1 MAKIQAVAVLVA
13 ILFMATVLVD
23 QTECFITQSRELKVR
38 AQGEIIQW
46 GKIYRKIDFFSILAF
61 EKRYLK
67 EDLTLGPQFLGLLG
81 LTDLIFLSEEI
92 SIEWDRTYPNRCF
105 TV

>member
-46 GKIYRKIDFFSILAF
+46 GKIYRKMDFFLGNDSEWNRTF
-61 EKRYLK
+61 YERY
-67 EDLTLGPQFLGLLG
+67 
-81 LTDLIFLSEEI
+81 IFL
-92 SIEWDRTYPNRCF
+92 T
-105 TV
+105 

>member
-38 AQGEIIQW
+38 AQGEIIQ
-46 GKIYRKIDFFSILAF
+46 
-61 EKRYLK
+61 
-67 EDLTLGPQFLGLLG
+67 
-81 LTDLIFLSEEI
+81 
-92 SIEWDRTYPNRCF
+92 
-105 TV
+105 